1 MDVYHMG
8 KPLELAEMVFGATG
22 IGEAK
27 VLTFELFMRVLDVT
41 VKGNKEEKL
50 KFAFDVY
57 DLRNMD
63 QINRSEIMFVLEAMF
78 KLTSKKMTFGDQS
91 DILTRT
97 TAAFDAMDKIKY
109 YAVNFDDFK
118 TAIEQEPWI
127 AEALNINY

>member
-50 KFAFDVY
+50 KCK
-57 DLRNMD
+57 LRIISNIFLIKFCIIRER
-63 QINRSEIMFVLEAMF
+63 INF
-78 KLTSKKMTFGDQS
+78 KCNRYF
-91 DILTRT
+91 II
-97 TAAFDAMDKIKY
+97 FY
-109 YAVNFDDFK
+109 
-118 TAIEQEPWI
+118 
-127 AEALNINY
+127 